1 MKHKKLITVISSVII
16 LLPIA
21 FGLIVW
27 DKLPQTITTHW
38 GADGTANGWQ
48 SRLTV
53 VLQPLFFLVL
63 HFVCIGAVYFDKRNK
78 FQNPIVMNLLYWLM
92 PALSI
97 FTCFVIYANAL
108 GFEVSVMFFTQLFIG
123 LLFFALG
130 IVMPKMK
137 QNSFVGIRVKWTLEN
152 EDNWNATHKIGGK
165 IWAWCGAVMVLSSF
179 LPSEFSLIILTG
191 AILVSVIVPIVYS
204 YKYSKR

>member
-1 MKHKKLITVISSVII
+1 
-16 LLPIA
+16 
-21 FGLIVW
+21 
-27 DKLPQTITTHW
+27 
-38 GADGTANGWQ
+38 
-48 SRLTV
+48 
-53 VLQPLFFLVL
+53 
-63 HFVCIGAVYFDKRNK
+63 
-78 FQNPIVMNLLYWLM
+78 
-92 PALSI
+92 
-97 FTCFVIYANAL
+97 
-108 GFEVSVMFFTQLFIG
+108 
-123 LLFFALG
+123 
-130 IVMPKMK
+130 MPKMK

>member
-1 MKHKKLITVISSVII
+1 MKHKKLKTVISSVII

-21 FGLIVW
+21 FGLMVW
-27 DKLPQTITTHW
+27 DELPQTITTHW

-48 SRLTV
+48 SRLAV

-108 GFEVSVMFFTQLFIG
+108 GFEVSVMFFCPAFYR
-123 LLFFALG
+123 FAFLCAG
-130 IVMPKMK
+130 TCNAQNETK
-137 QNSFVGIRVKWTLEN
+137 QFCGYSCEMDF
-152 EDNWNATHKIGGK
+152 GK
-165 IWAWCGAVMVLSSF
+165 RG
-179 LPSEFSLIILTG
+179 
-191 AILVSVIVPIVYS
+191 
-204 YKYSKR
+204 